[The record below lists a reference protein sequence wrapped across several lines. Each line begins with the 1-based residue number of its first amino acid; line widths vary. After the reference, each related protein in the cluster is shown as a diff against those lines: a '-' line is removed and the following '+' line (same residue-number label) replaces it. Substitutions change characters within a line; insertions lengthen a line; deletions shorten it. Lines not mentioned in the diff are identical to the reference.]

1 MESQEL
7 AKVATALE
15 AAPER
20 YRETITFANGRG
32 ISIINDGYG
41 GKAGLFE
48 ICVLG
53 PDGDLDL
60 DSPLTEEGGGVMGWL
75 DVAGVLG
82 MMQQISQ
89 LPKAIES

>member
-7 AKVATALE
+7 AKITTALE

-20 YRETITFANGRG
+20 YHEQIMFANGRG

-41 GKAGLFE
+41 RESGLFE
-48 ICVLG
+48 ICVIG
-53 PDGDLDL
+53 PNGDLDL
-60 DSPLTEEGGGVMGWL
+60 DSPLTEEDGGVKGWL
-75 DVAGVLG
+75 DVAGVLD

>member
-20 YRETITFANGRG
+20 YHETIMFENGRG

-41 GKAGLFE
+41 REAGLFE

-53 PDGDLDL
+53 PYGELDL
-60 DSPLTEEGGGVMGWL
+60 DSPLTAEDGGVKGWL
-75 DVAGVLG
+75 DVAGVLD
-82 MMQQISQ
+82 MMQQIAQ